1 MTRTNKSSVLWQNVN
16 QDEVSLSVVGKFA
29 SDREARVVGQEVIR
43 ARSWNSDSALPLE
56 IYWDLI
62 NLSGNY

>member
-1 MTRTNKSSVLWQNVN
+1 MN